1 MNMNAKEYVIWGK
14 APHSTIE
21 DLLVSEKA
29 GIGNLAQAERV
40 LQSLESKHGCR
51 DCRIQVIDLSV
62 PFTWD
67 AGSMVNV

>member
-1 MNMNAKEYVIWGK
+1 MKEYVIWGK
-14 APHSTIE
+14 APNSKTE

-29 GIGNLAQAERV
+29 GINSQAQAESV
-40 LQSLESKHGCR
+40 LRSLESKHGCS